1 MELKKSMSYLT
12 SMWEIL
18 KKKKKMKNREKPI
31 TERMFP
37 PIFI

>member
-1 MELKKSMSYLT
+1 MELKKLMSYLT
-12 SMWEIL
+12 SMWEIE
-18 KKKKKMKNREKPI
+18 KKKKMKNREKPI

>member
-1 MELKKSMSYLT
+1 MELKKSMSYFN
-12 SMWEIL
+12 IYVRNL

>member
-18 KKKKKMKNREKPI
+18 KKKKMKNREKPI

-37 PIFI
+37 SIFI